1 MSDQNEPIKIL
12 APPAAAERISQRV
25 SRRRF
30 MGGAAGV
37 AAIAGSGLLSA
48 CGDDE
53 PDDTGASGEPAG
65 EIESELNMFTWGEY
79 NSPKV
84 IKDFEGE
91 NDLKFTLDSYNS
103 NEQLIAKLTAAGG
116 TSGYDLV
123 VPTGP
128 FVPAMVA
135 NELLQ
140 ELDLDRL
147 TNFGN
152 LEAQYTDQEWDPGNK
167 YSICKDWGTT
177 GYAYDQTKIDRE
189 MATWQDFLDV
199 AMNEASGN
207 FSMLDAPDNVVGTW
221 LWANDIDWMTEDPAQ
236 LDECEDFLINQL
248 APHVKAFDS
257 YPGGG
262 AMQNGTFAMV
272 HVWNGDARLG
282 IIQSDPDTWKW
293 VLPGPR
299 TEIWMDTYVIPV
311 GAPHPNAAYAWMDY
325 LLQPE
330 VSLKELEYIGYHTG
344 VKDIQPMAEEAG
356 LPLLD
361 LVFFTEEQVATMEP
375 GAVNEAQ
382 DRRVEIYNKFKA
394 AAGG

>member
-1 MSDQNEPIKIL
+1 MSELNEPIKIL
-12 APPAAAERISQRV
+12 APPEAAQRIS
-25 SRRRF
+25 RRLF
-30 MGGAAGV
+30 MSGAAG
-37 AAIAGSGLLSA
+37 AAVAGSALLSA
-48 CGDDE
+48 CGE
-53 PDDTGASGEPAG
+53 EEAPSTGAAPAG

-84 IKDFEGE
+84 IKSFEAE

-103 NEQLIAKLTAAGG
+103 NEQLIAKLTAANG

-135 NELLQ
+135 NGLLQ

-147 TNFGN
+147 ANFGN
-152 LEAQYTDQEWDPGNK
+152 LEEQYTNQEWDPGNK

-189 MATWQDFLDV
+189 MSTWQDFLDV
-199 AMNEASGN
+199 AMTDASGD
-207 FSMLDAPDNVVGTW
+207 FSVLDAPDNVTG
-221 LWANDIDWMTEDPAQ
+221 LYFWANDINWMTEDPAQ
-236 LDECEDFLINQL
+236 LDACEEYLINEL

-262 AMQNGTFAMV
+262 AMQNQSFALV

-282 IIQSDPDTWKW
+282 IIQGEPDTWKW
-293 VLPGPR
+293 VFPGPR
-299 TEIWMDTYVIPV
+299 TEIWMDTYAIPV

-330 VSLKELEYIGYHTG
+330 VSLQELEYIGYHTG
-344 VKDIQPMAEEAG
+344 VKDIQPAAEEAG

-361 LVFFTEEQVATMEP
+361 LVFFTEEQVATMEA